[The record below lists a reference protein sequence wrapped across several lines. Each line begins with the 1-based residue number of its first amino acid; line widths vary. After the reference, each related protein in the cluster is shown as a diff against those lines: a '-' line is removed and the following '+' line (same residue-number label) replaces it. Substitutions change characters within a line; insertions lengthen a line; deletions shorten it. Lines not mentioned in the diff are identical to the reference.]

1 MHYKSVGKD
10 KLLVIDDIF
19 TKFLIASFVL
29 SMLNDKKRLSLVL
42 CRLSSNLEWI
52 ECNLTANSKC

>member
-1 MHYKSVGKD
+1 MHYKMVG

-29 SMLNDKKRLSLVL
+29 SMLNDKKDYH
-42 CRLSSNLEWI
+42 
-52 ECNLTANSKC
+52 

>member
-29 SMLNDKKRLSLVL
+29 SMLNVKERLSLVL
-42 CRLSSNLEWI
+42 CRLSSNLE
-52 ECNLTANSKC
+52 